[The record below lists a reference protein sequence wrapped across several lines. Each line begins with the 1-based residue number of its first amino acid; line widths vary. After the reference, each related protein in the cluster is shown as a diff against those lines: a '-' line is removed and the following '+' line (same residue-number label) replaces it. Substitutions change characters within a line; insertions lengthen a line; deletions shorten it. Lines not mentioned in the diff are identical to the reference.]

1 LLQYRSLAFNKGRR
15 RANGELGQFVW
26 IAAATVVIAVPIILK
41 TIRLPRLLELQLIP
55 DSQLTPKQREFFA
68 SYDSKLKQ
76 LGFEPFATYRMSN
89 IPKSKN
95 LLRTYLSSTEPTR
108 ATVQISAAC
117 NGPIPFD
124 QVHFVTE
131 FADKSRTFTTN
142 RLNSETFD
150 REPDKFVLECRALTD
165 LAELKRRHEQ
175 FAEQY
180 RIRGPVFVDR
190 DNFVAMV
197 KEQYE
202 REISQQVR
210 QKLLWLDAAKDE
222 YRVTL
227 RWALRVQRNMFNP
240 FADNFTWKKLAGALA
255 AGGLPVLVNLQQAP
269 ACSGDGS
276 SECGLGANSR
286 VGVCSSRSRR
296 RTLIRTQEL
305 PLGISAGIYPQPLSS
320 RTHSRR
326 RNESAHGL
334 GSGSNLPAAGQAK
347 APGVSVW

>member
-1 LLQYRSLAFNKGRR
+1 M
-15 RANGELGQFVW
+15 ANGELGQFVW

-41 TIRLPRLLELQLIP
+41 TIRLPRHLEVQLIP

-68 SYDSKLKQ
+68 SYDSTLKQ
-76 LGFEPFATYRMSN
+76 LGLEPFVTYRMSN

-108 ATVQISAAC
+108 ATVQISAAS
-117 NGPIPFD
+117 NGPVQFD

-150 REPDKFVLECRALTD
+150 REPDKFVLECRGLTD

-175 FAEQY
+175 FTEQY

-190 DNFVAMV
+190 NNFVAMV
-197 KEQYE
+197 KDQYE
-202 REISQQVR
+202 REISHQVR

-227 RWALRVQRNMFNP
+227 RWALRVQRNVFNP
-240 FADNFTWKKLAGALA
+240 FADNFTWKKLAGALT
-255 AGGLPVLVNLQQAP
+255 AGSLPVLVNLQQAQLVQEMGQANVGWVP
-269 ACSGDGS
+269 TVVLAYAVAGVVA
-276 SECGLGANSR
+276 GLLFGHKSFLWAFLLAFIPS
-286 VGVCSSRSRR
+286 
-296 RTLIRTQEL
+296 LF
-305 PLGISAGIYPQPLSS
+305 
-320 RTHSRR
+320 
-326 RNESAHGL
+326 
-334 GSGSNLPAAGQAK
+334 LPAPTHAVGMSLLMGWVADLTFRLQARRK
-347 APGVSVW
+347 RLV